1 MLGGRPVTGD
11 GFDRIEVGEWVPSPQ
26 GVGGDTT
33 EKD

>member
-1 MLGGRPVTGD
+1 MTGD